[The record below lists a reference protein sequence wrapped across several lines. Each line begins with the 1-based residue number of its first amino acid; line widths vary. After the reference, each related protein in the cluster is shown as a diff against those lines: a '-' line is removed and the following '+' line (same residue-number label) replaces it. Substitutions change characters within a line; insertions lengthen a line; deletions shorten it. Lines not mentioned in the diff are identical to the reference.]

1 MNICIIGG
9 SGHWSYA
16 LRQLKEHRV
25 VGIAPGFEGEDMNG
39 VASALAA
46 EGIAAPVFEDYHL
59 LLSAGT
65 EVAIVNTRFDQN
77 APVTIQCLERDI
89 FVFSEKPLALDEETL
104 NRVEKAQQASRAF
117 VCAMFGIRFE
127 PWFLCVKEAV
137 KKIGRITMV
146 NAQKSYK
153 LGVRPDFYKKRATF
167 GGLIPW
173 VAIHA
178 IDWIAAACELDFV
191 SVSAVSSRACNGEYD
206 ELETAA
212 LCMFEL
218 ENGAM
223 ASVNA
228 DYFRPSAAPT
238 HDDDRLR
245 IVGSEGVVEYREGT
259 VVLLDKNGRQELT
272 LPEAHDIFALFL
284 RRIEGEDAGVAPE
297 EGFRVTRLAL
307 AARRAADT
315 GEKILL

>member
-9 SGHWSYA
+9 AGHWSYA
-16 LRQLKEHRV
+16 LRQLKKHHV
-25 VGIAPGFEGEDMNG
+25 IGIAPGFQGEDVSN
-39 VASALAA
+39 VAEGLAA
-46 EGIAAPVFEDYHL
+46 EGIAAPVFQDYHR

-65 EVAIVNTRFDQN
+65 EIAIVNTRFDRN
-77 APVTIQCLERDI
+77 AIITIQCLEKDI
-89 FVFSEKPLALDEETL
+89 FVFSEKPLAVEEEMLD
-104 NRVEKAQQASRAF
+104 RVEKAQQASRAF

-137 KKIGRITMV
+137 KNIGQITMV

-153 LGVRPDFYKKRATF
+153 LGVRPAFYKKRATF

-178 IDWIAAACELDFV
+178 IDWIYTACGMDFV
-191 SVSAVSSRACNGEYD
+191 SVSAVSSKACNGEYD

-212 LCMFEL
+212 LCVFEL
-218 ENGAM
+218 ENGAV

-245 IVGSEGVVEYREGT
+245 IVGSQGVVEYREGK
-259 VVLLDKNGRQELT
+259 VILIDKNGRQELP
-272 LPEAHDIFALFL
+272 LPEEQDIFALFL
-284 RRIEGEDAGVAPE
+284 RRIGGENTGVAPE
-297 EGFRVTRLAL
+297 EGFHVTRLAL